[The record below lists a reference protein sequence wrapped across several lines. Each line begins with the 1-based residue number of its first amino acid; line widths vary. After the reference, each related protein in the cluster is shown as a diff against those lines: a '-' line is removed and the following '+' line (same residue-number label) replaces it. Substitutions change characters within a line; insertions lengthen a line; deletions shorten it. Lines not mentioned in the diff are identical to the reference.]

1 MVSSLQ
7 SIVLYSVPIAMLFDM
22 LKLLCHLPMGHECL
36 RAMFRRC
43 THEEL
48 RAWAKTLPW
57 DHPVAR
63 KLDHEVHRRRM
74 AGEFYSFFIFFG
86 GVGPFSLYLFFD
98 FHRGIQGVRVFTI
111 RVVACPSMSLPS
123 TCQTQLG
130 RAVLGSSLFVLIFIF
145 SLDSWEYVENQ
156 PVCHIYQWVAH
167 PTPTGVCN
175 HCERMMDGL
184 RLDDMIAGNREGSL
198 TEDEIVQ
205 YVQDGDP
212 NNRDWDE
219 WPLRMTFRINSFPR
233 GQGDVGEPDLAALG
247 FLED

>member
-7 SIVLYSVPIAMLFDM
+7 SIVLYSVPIAVLFDM
-22 LKLLCHLPMGHECL
+22 LKLLCNLPMGHECL

-48 RAWAKTLPW
+48 RAWARTLPW

-74 AGEFYSFFIFFG
+74 AGEFYGFPFWGRGSLFLIRVLIFY
-86 GVGPFSLYLFFD
+86 S
-98 FHRGIQGVRVFTI
+98 GIQGVRFSTNGA
-111 RVVACPSMSLPS
+111 VACPPMSLPS
-123 TCQTQLG
+123 TRQTQLG
-130 RAVLGSSLFVLIFIF
+130 RAVLGSKLFVLIFC
-145 SLDSWEYVENQ
+145 SLDSWEYMENQ

-167 PTPTGVCN
+167 PTPGGVCN
-175 HCERMMDGL
+175 HCERMMDGF
-184 RLDDMIAGNREGSL
+184 RLDDMIAGLRVGSL

-212 NNRDWDE
+212 NDRDWDD
-219 WPLRMTFRINSFPR
+219 WPLRMTFRINSFLR
-233 GQGDVGEPDLAALG
+233 EQGDVGEPDLAALG

>member
-74 AGEFYSFFIFFG
+74 AGEFYSFHFFR
-86 GVGPFSLYLFFD
+86 VWDPFSLYLFLIFY
-98 FHRGIQGVRVFTI
+98 RGIQGVRFFTI

-145 SLDSWEYVENQ
+145 
-156 PVCHIYQWVAH
+156 C
-167 PTPTGVCN
+167 
-175 HCERMMDGL
+175 
-184 RLDDMIAGNREGSL
+184 
-198 TEDEIVQ
+198 
-205 YVQDGDP
+205 
-212 NNRDWDE
+212 
-219 WPLRMTFRINSFPR
+219 
-233 GQGDVGEPDLAALG
+233 
-247 FLED
+247 

>member
-36 RAMFRRC
+36 RAMFKRC

-74 AGEFYSFFIFFG
+74 AGEFHGFSFFRVWDPFF
-86 GVGPFSLYLFFD
+86 PHTFFD
-98 FHRGIQGVRVFTI
+98 FHRGIQGVRFSTI
-111 RVVACPSMSLPS
+111 RAVACPPMSLPS
-123 TCQTQLG
+123 TCPTQLG

-145 SLDSWEYVENQ
+145 SLDSWDYVENQ

-167 PTPTGVCN
+167 PTPSGVCN
-175 HCERMMDGL
+175 HCEPMMDGL

-198 TEDEIVQ
+198 TEDEIVE
-205 YVQDGDP
+205 YVQSGDP
-212 NNRDWDE
+212 NNREWDDF
-219 WPLRMTFRINSFPR
+219 PLRMTFRINSFLR
-233 GQGDVGEPDLAALG
+233 QQGDVGEPDLEALG
-247 FLED
+247 FLDD